1 MNENAMVSASMGHIA
16 FISEDGE
23 NNSSTKHRCLMV
35 SDELRKRGYKSE
47 VFCRSSLKYGIP
59 NLAGQKEKWK
69 AALRSKPDIIVL
81 HRSCNAIDS
90 YMMNEIGKD
99 CKIIYDFDDALFEI
113 RSLGRYISY
122 SHIKG
127 VIKNSDIVFA
137 GSHYLLD
144 YAKRYNENTLL
155 IPTPVDID
163 LFCFSDTIR
172 NKDPKK
178 VTIGWLG
185 GGNRYQLRF
194 LRLLKEP
201 LKYLAKRYPIRF
213 KMVSSECKE
222 VEDEF
227 SNIGCEVDLGLDYW
241 APLEEIPGH
250 ISDFDIGV
258 MPLTEEPFSNG
269 KCAMKALEY
278 MSMNIPVVAS
288 AVGENIYVIN
298 HGYNGLLASNT
309 QGWINCLEMLVKSV
323 SLRDILGKNGRKTVE
338 EKYSVSIITS
348 KIISAL
354 ENGYRNE
361 RG

>member
-1 MNENAMVSASMGHIA
+1 MSHIA
-16 FISEDGE
+16 FISEGDE
-23 NNSSTKHRCLMV
+23 NNSSTKHRCSMI
-35 SDELRKRGYKSE
+35 SDELKKNGYKSE
-47 VFCRSSLKYGIP
+47 VFCRSSLKYGLP
-59 NLAGQKEKWK
+59 NLTGQREQWE
-69 AALRSKPDIIVL
+69 AALRSKPDMIVL
-81 HRSCNAIDS
+81 HRSCNVIDS
-90 YMMNEIGKD
+90 YMINRIGKD

-113 RSLGRYISY
+113 RSPGRYISY
-122 SHIKG
+122 SHIEG
-127 VIKNSDIVFA
+127 IIKKSDIVFA
-137 GSHYLLD
+137 GSHYLSD
-144 YAKRYNENTLL
+144 FAKRYNENTLL

-163 LFCFSDTIR
+163 LFCFPNTIR
-172 NKDPKK
+172 GKSQNK

-213 KMVSSECKE
+213 KIVSSECKE
-222 VEDEF
+222 VKDEF
-227 SNIGCEVDLGLDYW
+227 KDIGCEVDFGLDYW

-298 HGYNGLLASNT
+298 HGYNGLLVSNT
-309 QGWINCLEMLVKSV
+309 QEWINCLEMLVKSV
-323 SLRDILGKNGRKTVE
+323 SLRGILGKNGRKTVE
-338 EKYSVSIITS
+338 EKYSIGIITS
-348 KIISAL
+348 KIMNAL
-354 ENGYRNE
+354 ENGYE
-361 RG
+361 K